1 MCEHQRS
8 RIFINMRKEEAYI
21 FSKVDLSAK
30 FQMESCF
37 HLSLKIQSNNR
48 NGYHRT
54 SQNSLKL

>member
-37 HLSLKIQSNNR
+37 HLSLKTKYKAIIEMAI
-48 NGYHRT
+48 T
-54 SQNSLKL
+54 ALLKTA